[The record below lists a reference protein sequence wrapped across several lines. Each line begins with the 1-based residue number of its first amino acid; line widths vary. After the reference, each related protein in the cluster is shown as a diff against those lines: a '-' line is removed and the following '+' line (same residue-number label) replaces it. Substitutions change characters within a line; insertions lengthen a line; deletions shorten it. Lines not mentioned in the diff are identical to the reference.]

1 MIHMQLENIN
11 NPKKVYKCTWLLY
24 TCSNST
30 YVKFLYRVKRECLYF
45 YTAYMSN
52 KFSNIAVDISLF
64 TAIPSFVVFSFTKYS
79 VQGKLQSCLLRP
91 YLQLSIFTDLECLIT
106 IDSINH
112 SVLIIYVITINTFI
126 QMNSHIIHGWSKAHK
141 KYTEVLNSFKE
152 HNTQDDLNLR

>member
-1 MIHMQLENIN
+1 MQLENIN
-11 NPKKVYKCTWLLY
+11 NPKKVYI
-24 TCSNST
+24 
-30 YVKFLYRVKRECLYF
+30 YVHCCFIHAVTVHINFYIGWNF

-126 QMNSHIIHGWSKAHK
+126 QMNSHIIHGWNKAHK

-152 HNTQDDLNLR
+152 HITQDDLNLR

>member
-1 MIHMQLENIN
+1 MQLENIN

-52 KFSNIAVDISLF
+52 KFPNIAVDISLF
-64 TAIPSFVVFSFTKYS
+64 TAIPSFVVFSLTKYS

-112 SVLIIYVITINTFI
+112 SVLMIYVITINTFI

-152 HNTQDDLNLR
+152 HITQDDLNLR

>member
-1 MIHMQLENIN
+1 MFHAKTWRNKILKIQSPSTVSTVLLSNMIHMQLENIN

-30 YVKFLYRVKRECLYF
+30 YVKFVYRVKRECLYF

-106 IDSINH
+106 IDST
-112 SVLIIYVITINTFI
+112 ITVY
-126 QMNSHIIHGWSKAHK
+126 W
-141 KYTEVLNSFKE
+141 
-152 HNTQDDLNLR
+152 